1 MITDAF
7 LAAHDSEFRI
17 TATSEDGTCREFTL
31 GEAASD
37 CGAFTQLRDGLLE
50 TLQTSSASGLE
61 RTRHILE
68 RLNRREFYQEVGR
81 GAILPTKPLCSEC
94 SSETEPRDRFC
105 SQCGAS
111 TESRRWDLARRFVNN
126 DGREC
131 SVVKPQLLSLSLIH
145 I

>member
-7 LAAHDSEFRI
+7 LAASESEFRI
-17 TATSEDGTCREFTL
+17 TATSEDGECREFTL

-68 RLNRREFYQEVGR
+68 RLNRREFYQ
-81 GAILPTKPLCSEC
+81 
-94 SSETEPRDRFC
+94 
-105 SQCGAS
+105 
-111 TESRRWDLARRFVNN
+111 
-126 DGREC
+126 
-131 SVVKPQLLSLSLIH
+131 
-145 I
+145 